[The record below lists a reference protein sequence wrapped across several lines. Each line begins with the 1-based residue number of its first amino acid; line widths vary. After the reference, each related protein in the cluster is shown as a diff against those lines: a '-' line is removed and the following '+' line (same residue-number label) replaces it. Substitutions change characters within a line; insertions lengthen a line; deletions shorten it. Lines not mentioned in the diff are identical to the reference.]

1 MCGIVGYI
9 GERNAARIIMDGLRK
24 LEYRGYDSAG
34 IAVIDGGQLQV
45 RKRVGKLQALAESL
59 KEELFDGHIG
69 IGHCLAPDTLI
80 QLADGRVLPIAEIEG
95 EVTVLSLDPTTL
107 QLVPRQAFVFRHH
120 APETLLE
127 IRTPSSSV
135 TCTTEHRMITIDAET
150 GDLQERYASEIQPG
164 DLFLF
169 VKRVPVHSVARP
181 LTFPHVQPRRYW
193 SLPETAVGALRDAA
207 TTSGLSRA
215 TLAERAGISLA
226 TVNHLL
232 ANERNA
238 RESYLESL
246 CSVLELPFPPE
257 DAQPIHSHHG
267 NFVRLPEIAT
277 PELLQVLGYF
287 WGDGHAHERSVRWK
301 DRRREVLE
309 YYQTLVADIFGIAG
323 RIVHI
328 PNVQAWLLEVNSR
341 DLACWLRE
349 HVVNRRKELL
359 SAIGQQPDDELAA
372 FLKGIFDAEG
382 CPARA
387 AGQLSLRMTDVDVVQ
402 RAQQWLLRLGISS
415 SLMIEPPAPQ
425 HRRFKAAAGLF
436 ISSAESLQRFAKA
449 IGFSASDK
457 QQELSAIIHQ
467 KRPGFTISSKAI
479 PLRKPLLLR
488 RLVAKGVPSTA
499 LRPFRGEGYLTE
511 AQGQKLVELL
521 KTYPA
526 TENVRTLLQRYL
538 DGDVVFQEV
547 QAVCEVLAPDSSV
560 YDLEVPGTQNF
571 IANGLISHNSRWATH
586 GKPSDRNA
594 HPHADATGQVVVV
607 QNGIVEN
614 FRELRAGLEAE
625 GVEFKSDTDTEVIV
639 HLVSRHYQ
647 GGRSL
652 AEAVRL
658 ALGQLRGPSAVV
670 ALSSREPG
678 TLVTA
683 RLGNAGG
690 VAVGYGDGEMFI
702 ASDMPAILEHTR
714 RMVFLENR
722 QMAVLTRDG
731 ATFSTLDGQPLQ
743 PEIHTIPW
751 DPISAAKGEY
761 KHFMQ
766 KEIYE
771 QANSL
776 TDTIRGRVDLGR
788 GEVYLEE
795 VTLAPER
802 AQGLTQLVSVAC
814 GTSYHSELVGQFM
827 FEQLARLP
835 VRVDYA
841 SEFRYRDPV
850 IDGRTLLLAIT
861 QSGETVDTLAAMEEG
876 RDRGS
881 HLAVIVN
888 VIGSQAARVSDSVI
902 YMHAGPEIGVASTKA
917 FTASIVDQYL
927 LAIHLGMLRGALSVE
942 RCRAL
947 LDDLARLPA
956 LVGQLLE
963 LSRKGIYEEL
973 AQTFFQHTD
982 FLYLGRGINFPIA
995 LEGALKL
1002 KEISYIHAEGY
1013 PAGEMKHGPIAL
1025 IDERM
1030 PVVAIATQDRVYD
1043 KMLSQIEQVKARGGI
1058 VIAVATEGDDFI
1070 TTKADHV
1077 LYVPPTS
1084 ELLTP
1089 VLSVIPLQLLAY
1101 HIAVRR
1107 GADVDQPRNLA
1118 KSVTVE

>member
-9 GERNAARIIMDGLRK
+9 GERNAAQIIMDGLRK

-34 IAVIDGGQLQV
+34 VAVFNGGQLQV

-59 KEELFDGHIG
+59 QEESLDGHIG

-95 EVTVLSLDPTTL
+95 EVTVLSLDPITL
-107 QLVPRQAFVFRHH
+107 QLVPRHAFAFHHH

-135 TCTTEHRMITIDAET
+135 TCTAEHRMITIDAET
-150 GDLQERYASEIQPG
+150 GDLQERRASEIQPG
-164 DLFLF
+164 DLLLF
-169 VKRVPVHSVARP
+169 ARRVPVHS
-181 LTFPHVQPRRYW
+181 
-193 SLPETAVGALRDAA
+193 G
-207 TTSGLSRA
+207 
-215 TLAERAGISLA
+215 
-226 TVNHLL
+226 
-232 ANERNA
+232 
-238 RESYLESL
+238 
-246 CSVLELPFPPE
+246 
-257 DAQPIHSHHG
+257 
-267 NFVRLPEIAT
+267 
-277 PELLQVLGYF
+277 
-287 WGDGHAHERSVRWK
+287 
-301 DRRREVLE
+301 
-309 YYQTLVADIFGIAG
+309 
-323 RIVHI
+323 
-328 PNVQAWLLEVNSR
+328 
-341 DLACWLRE
+341 
-349 HVVNRRKELL
+349 
-359 SAIGQQPDDELAA
+359 
-372 FLKGIFDAEG
+372 
-382 CPARA
+382 
-387 AGQLSLRMTDVDVVQ
+387 
-402 RAQQWLLRLGISS
+402 
-415 SLMIEPPAPQ
+415 
-425 HRRFKAAAGLF
+425 
-436 ISSAESLQRFAKA
+436 AESLQRFAEA

-457 QQELSAIIHQ
+457 QQELEAIIHQ

-479 PLRKPLLLR
+479 PLRKPPLLR
-488 RLVAKGVPSTA
+488 RLVAQGVPRTA
-499 LRPFRGEGYLTE
+499 LRPFKGKGYLTE

-526 TENVRTLLQRYL
+526 TENVCTLLQRYL

-547 QAVCEVLAPDSSV
+547 QAVREVLASDSSV
-560 YDLEVPGTQNF
+560 YDLEVPGTENF

-586 GKPSDRNA
+586 GKPSERNA

-614 FRELRAGLEAE
+614 FRELRAELEAE
-625 GVEFKSDTDTEVIV
+625 GVQFKSDTDTEVIV
-639 HLVSRHYQ
+639 HLVSLHYQ

-678 TLVTA
+678 TLVAA

-731 ATFSTLDGQPLQ
+731 ATFSTLDGQPFQ

-751 DPISAAKGEY
+751 DPVSAAKGKY
-761 KHFMQ
+761 RHFMQ

-776 TDTIRGRVDLGR
+776 TDTIRGRVDLGS

-795 VTLAPER
+795 VTLTPER

-850 IDGRTLLLAIT
+850 IDDRTLLLAIT

-876 RDRGS
+876 RDKGA
-881 HLAVIVN
+881 HLAAIVN
-888 VIGSQAARVSDSVI
+888 VIGSQAARVSDSLI

-927 LAIHLGMLRGALSVE
+927 LAIQLGTLRGTLSAD
-942 RCRAL
+942 RRRGL

-956 LVGQLLE
+956 LVGQLLD
-963 LSRKGIYEEL
+963 LSRRGIYEEL

-982 FLYLGRGINFPIA
+982 FLYLGRGIHFPIA

-1025 IDERM
+1025 IDEQM

-1043 KMLSQIEQVKARGGI
+1043 KMISQIEQVKARGGT
-1058 VIAVATEGDDFI
+1058 VLAVATEGDVEVAAQ
-1070 TTKADHV
+1070 ADHT
-1077 LYVPPTS
+1077 LCVPATS
-1084 ELLTP
+1084 PLLAP
-1089 VLSVIPLQLLAY
+1089 VLTVLPMQLYAY
-1101 HIAVRR
+1101 HMAVQR
-1107 GADVDQPRNLA
+1107 GCDVDQPRNLA